1 MSCVSSSD
9 TTECHSRVKC
19 ILRECHRTNEKFV
32 NTDFDAEDLSEKNCL
47 QGLKYW
53 YDEKPAAT
61 VASAISPRSLGS
73 ALKTLIQADVLM
85 QNAAPVDFIA
95 DAKLLTR
102 ASADDGDEPRPGSFH
117 RIDWVVDKPEF
128 GIDGSKLQM
137 LSKGEVETAGLSP
150 LWLPSAAI
158 QI

>member
-1 MSCVSSSD
+1 MQRPAEVTKIFPPSLHAIYFHIS
-9 TTECHSRVKC
+9 VKQPHQQA
-19 ILRECHRTNEKFV
+19 RAPQTNTK
-32 NTDFDAEDLSEKNCL
+32 L
-47 QGLKYW
+47 QL
-53 YDEKPAAT
+53 PSVT
-61 VASAISPRSLGS
+61 LASVGEELPPGTQVL
-73 ALKTLIQADVLM
+73 ADVLM

-137 LSKGEVETAGLSP
+137 LSKGEVETAVCVERDEECDMTQP
-150 LWLPSAAI
+150 E
-158 QI
+158 